1 MYDFVVFVYDVLF
14 VGRLSMV
21 ILFFSCLLGLIL
33 ISAVS
38 YRFASGSLFLASI
51 AILMGIASLFM
62 QRENIGLESLLPLI
76 SVLVIMLGISYVL
89 FFIGVK
95 LSLKRK
101 RVREERERQARE
113 MRYELPQRDNTFVR
127 ARLGCISNDN
137 VLEETKDV
145 VGDINLRFI
154 YAQGLLA
161 KLRLKTLTATERLE
175 MDELA
180 SVFAVYAQKQGYVGE
195 DVRLINDAFSRVL
208 KLAAKYAV

>member
-1 MYDFVVFVYDVLF
+1 MYGFVVFVYDVLF
-14 VGRLSMV
+14 VGRLSMA

-33 ISAVS
+33 ISAVT
-38 YRFASGSLFLASI
+38 YRFESSSLFLASI
-51 AILMGIASLFM
+51 AILMGIASLLM

-95 LSLKRK
+95 VSLKRK

-127 ARLGCISNDN
+127 ARLGCISNDS

-180 SVFAVYAQKQGYVGE
+180 SVFAVYVQKEGYVGE

>member
-1 MYDFVVFVYDVLF
+1 MYGFVVFVYDVLF
-14 VGRLSMV
+14 VGRLSMA

-33 ISAVS
+33 ISAVT
-38 YRFASGSLFLASI
+38 YRFESSSLFLASI
-51 AILMGIASLFM
+51 AILMGIASLLM

-95 LSLKRK
+95 VSLKRK

-161 KLRLKTLTATERLE
+161 KLRLKTLAATERLE

-180 SVFAVYAQKQGYVGE
+180 SIFAVYAQKEGYVGE